1 MRYHHHTTYDTI
13 MQAIGVVFFG
23 EAFFLFS
30 SIPQT
35 PPSHPKKVT
44 FPIGLAFRERH
55 P

>member
-1 MRYHHHTTYDTI
+1 MRYYHHTTYDTI

-44 FPIGLAFRERH
+44 FPIGLAFHARH
-55 P
+55 H